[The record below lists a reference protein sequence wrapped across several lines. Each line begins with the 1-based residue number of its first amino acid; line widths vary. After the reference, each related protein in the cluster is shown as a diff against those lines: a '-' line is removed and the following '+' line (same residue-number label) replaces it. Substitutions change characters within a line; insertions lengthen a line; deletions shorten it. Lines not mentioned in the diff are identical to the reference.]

1 MKPQILARTLRLA
14 ARAVAASAG
23 GFSPAELR
31 ELAGLLIDLGADLI
45 ATLPDR
51 DG

>member
-1 MKPQILARTLRLA
+1 MSPKLLARILKLA

-23 GFSPAELR
+23 GFSPAEIK
-31 ELAGLLIDLGADLI
+31 ELAGALIDLGADLI
-45 ATLPDR
+45 ASLPER